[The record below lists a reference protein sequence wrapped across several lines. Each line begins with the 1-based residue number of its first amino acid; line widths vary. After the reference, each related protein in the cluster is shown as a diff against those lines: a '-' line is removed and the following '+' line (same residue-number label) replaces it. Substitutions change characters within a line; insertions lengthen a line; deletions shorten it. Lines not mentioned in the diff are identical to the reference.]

1 MISSDATPTTRG
13 VGIVG
18 TGVIFRAYARGLS
31 QQPHLPV
38 LRVADLDQDRA
49 RAAAAEWDVPR
60 TGTAED
66 LFADPDVEI
75 VVNITPPGA
84 HAALT
89 DAALRAG
96 KHVYVEKPPA
106 ATVADA
112 ERNVATARETGLL
125 LGGAPDTFLGT
136 AGQTARAA
144 IDAGLIGRPFG
155 ATSFVR
161 SSRAETWH
169 PEPSFLFRAG
179 GGPVL
184 DMGPYHVAALVNLLG
199 PVARVVSASS
209 RPEQQLLVTAAD
221 KRVDRVDVEIDTH
234 STSILQFASGALA
247 TAVYSFDVWD
257 TELPQIEVYGTE
269 GTLAVPDPNHYDQ
282 PVRIR
287 RRGEQEWRELP
298 PALARVT
305 PDDSGPFRGPGVV
318 DLAAALDGAPHRTS
332 AEFALHV
339 LHVLAAVQEGSLDD
353 GVVDIASRPER
364 PAPLVEA
371 APTS

>member
-1 MISSDATPTTRG
+1 MTTSDATPTTTRG
-13 VGIVG
+13 VGILG

-31 QQPHLPV
+31 MQPHLPV
-38 LRVADLDQDRA
+38 LRVADLDTDRA
-49 RAAAAEWDVPR
+49 KAAAAEWDVPR
-60 TGTAED
+60 IGTAEE
-66 LFADPDVEI
+66 LFADPDVDI

-96 KHVYVEKPPA
+96 KHVYVEKPLA

-112 ERNVATARETGLL
+112 ERNVATARETGRL

-144 IDAGLIGRPFG
+144 VDSGLIGRPFA

-161 SSRAETWH
+161 SSHAETWH

-199 PVARVVSASS
+199 PVERVVSASS
-209 RPEQQLLVTAAD
+209 RPERQLLVTAAD

-247 TAVYSFDVWD
+247 TTMYSFDVWD
-257 TELPQIEVYGTE
+257 TQLPHIEVYGTE
-269 GTLAVPDPNHYDQ
+269 GTLAVPDPNYFDE

-287 RRGEQEWRELP
+287 RRGEDEWRELP
-298 PALARVT
+298 PVIARTT
-305 PDDSGPFRGPGVV
+305 PEPAHPFRGLGVA
-318 DLAAALDGAPHRTS
+318 DLASAIDGAPHRTS

-353 GVVDIASRPER
+353 GVVAIPSRPER
-364 PAPLVEA
+364 PAAV
-371 APTS
+371 APAS